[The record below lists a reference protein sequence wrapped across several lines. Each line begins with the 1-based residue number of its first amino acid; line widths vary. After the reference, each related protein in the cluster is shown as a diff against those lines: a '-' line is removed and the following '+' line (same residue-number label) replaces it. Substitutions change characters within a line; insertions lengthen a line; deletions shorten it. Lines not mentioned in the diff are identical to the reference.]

1 MFEDLFY
8 QRLIKLRTEKG
19 VSARDMS
26 LSIGQSPGY
35 INSLENRNGFP
46 SMQVFFYICEYL
58 GVTPAEFFDDG
69 SDHPVEYKERLN
81 NSVAA
86 MNCKRKKLEYHTS
99 ITASKFVTPN
109 IRLMLL
115 WS

>member
-8 QRLIKLRTEKG
+8 QRLAKLRIDKG

-26 LSIGQSPGY
+26 LSIGQSAGY
-35 INSLENRNGFP
+35 INAIENKNGFP

-69 SDHPVEYKERLN
+69 NAHPSEYQEIMENLKTLDSENLN
-81 NSVAA
+81 HI
-86 MNCKRKKLEYHTS
+86 KGIIKGLKK
-99 ITASKFVTPN
+99 
-109 IRLMLL
+109 
-115 WS
+115 

>member
-46 SMQVFFYICEYL
+46 SMQVFFY
-58 GVTPAEFFDDG
+58 G
-69 SDHPVEYKERLN
+69 N
-81 NSVAA
+81 
-86 MNCKRKKLEYHTS
+86 
-99 ITASKFVTPN
+99 TAQLLRYALPGGHFVR
-109 IRLMLL
+109 IH
-115 WS
+115 